1 METRLVEA
9 TIRAPRIATFVKAKD
24 LHWQDILRI
33 IETYSKIWGGAYD
46 IIVPIRDKS
55 IDQVFKAIL
64 KKYDPDFLWV
74 YPKHQLDTER
84 LTTLIDRYIN
94 PFENGVYVGPSPSI
108 PHITLPLNYLKEKCS
123 FTKTL
128 FKDKYLKLIAYS
140 MLGKDKFSYEKE
152 FKEPRVEI
160 KDITQDLAKEL
171 FFNFFRSSPFQSS
184 PFGGSLTHLKL
195 HPLQGPSF
203 KPELYPSI
211 IIVGNSLSD
220 FLLYYDL
227 LRLNFGCV
235 FIPTDLLDK
244 FIDFNKQNKQGQS
257 NLEKDNII
265 NTIWD
270 YIFYIFAYY
279 SDEKIKLVSLSEPEI
294 VIPEIWEKIKRVYS
308 GEYNIEQT
316 IGGDPRELKFSFIPV
331 EKLISEI
338 SKSDPVQIYYS
349 SDQIIGFF
357 DGDKLILDLKRK
369 LKYPLECLNFMV
381 DLKPKQIKYPPKKLL
396 NQIQIVSPSYIN
408 YRISHSGITI
418 YSEFEKKV
426 EPINMKILNAS
437 DIFSLLLKEGNF
449 SCELSDKG
457 KYFKETLN
465 KFEGITEIEKLKNL
479 AEFVRSEKYVLI
491 GMYLLKLHNNVTRL
505 VSGKEKKVKTLDII
519 KWHKKME
526 EIIKNLQ
533 KNGKYNEREKKL
545 KYGLIITSN
554 KRAYFTLE
562 DLQKILNG
570 DIRDLVQTCIE
581 REILRYGFLL
591 KCKYCDNKDFYSLSE
606 ISDSFYCK
614 RCGNKQKII
623 PETLSKG
630 NEPKVVYDLNEIVFQ
645 CFLNNGDLPIL
656 TLDYFRK
663 RAKET
668 FMFSPEFKI
677 YKNNQEYLELD
688 IASIRDGKI
697 IIGECKKT
705 NENWD
710 EFLGKKDRFSEI
722 LEIIQPD
729 IVVFSTLDKQRPDK
743 ANNGLAKFINEI
755 QEKHN
760 DIEFI
765 NLNREDLLGGT

>member
-33 IETYSKIWGGAYD
+33 IERIIETYSKIWGGAYD
-46 IIVPIRDKS
+46 IIVPYEIRDDVLS

-235 FIPTDLLDK
+235 FIPKSLLESATLAEFRDYIQEIFSRYRHK
-244 FIDFNKQNKQGQS
+244 EAYIASLSKQN
-257 NLEKDNII
+257 I
-265 NTIWD
+265 
-270 YIFYIFAYY
+270 
-279 SDEKIKLVSLSEPEI
+279 SEN
-294 VIPEIWEKIKRVYS
+294 WEKIKITYK
-308 GEYNIEQT
+308 GDIQGYNIAVSPNYISPE
-316 IGGDPRELKFSFIPV
+316 ELETK
-331 EKLISEI
+331 I

-479 AEFVRSEKYVLI
+479 AEFVRSEKYKLV
-491 GMYLLKLHNNVTRL
+491 GMYLVKL
-505 VSGKEKKVKTLDII
+505 GKENVVNWHPQIDI
-519 KWHKKME
+519 
-526 EIIKNLQ
+526 
-533 KNGKYNEREKKL
+533 
-545 KYGLIITSN
+545 
-554 KRAYFTLE
+554 
-562 DLQKILNG
+562 DLQKIRSSGLKIDG
-570 DIRDLVQTCIE
+570 DNRIYLKYNDLKKRIWNDEKKSRAFISLCLE
-581 REILRYGFLL
+581 KEILKMGFIL
-591 KCKYCDNKDFYSLSE
+591 KCPKCSHKSFYSLNV
-606 ISDSFYCK
+606 IKDTFICK
-614 RCGNKQKII
+614 RCDAVQKITCESLHDQKPI
-623 PETLSKG
+623 IYYMLS
-630 NEPKVVYDLNEIVFQ
+630 EVIFQ
-645 CFLNNGDLPIL
+645 FFEQNGDVSLL
-656 TLDYFRK
+656 TLNWLK
-663 RAKET
+663 KHKSKEA
-668 FMFSPEFKI
+668 FMFSPEVKI

-688 IASIRDGKI
+688 IACICDGKI

-705 NENWD
+705 NKDWNK
-710 EFLGKKDRFSEI
+710 FLKKQKNEKKSKKDRFLEI
-722 LEIIQPD
+722 LQIIQPD
-729 IVVFSTLDKQRPDK
+729 IVVFSTLDEQKPDK
-743 ANNGLAKFINEI
+743 ANNNLANFIKEI
-755 QEKHN
+755 QRQYHA
-760 DIEFI
+760 IEFV
-765 NLNREDLLGGT
+765 NLNKENLLANS

>member
-46 IIVPIRDKS
+46 IIVPYEIRDDVLS

-64 KKYDPDFLWV
+64 KKYDPDFLW
-74 YPKHQLDTER
+74 PNPQLDTER

-94 PFENGVYVGPSPSI
+94 PFESEVYGGAFRRI
-108 PHITLPLNYLKEKCS
+108 PNVTLPLKYLEEKCS

-152 FKEPRVEI
+152 FKKPRVEI

-235 FIPTDLLDK
+235 FIPKSLLESATLAEFRDYIQEIFSRYQHK
-244 FIDFNKQNKQGQS
+244 EAYIASLSKQN
-257 NLEKDNII
+257 
-265 NTIWD
+265 T
-270 YIFYIFAYY
+270 
-279 SDEKIKLVSLSEPEI
+279 SEN
-294 VIPEIWEKIKRVYS
+294 WEKIKITYK
-308 GEYNIEQT
+308 GDIQGYNIAVSPNYISPE
-316 IGGDPRELKFSFIPV
+316 ELETK
-331 EKLISEI
+331 I

-710 EFLGKKDRFSEI
+710 EFLGKKKRFSEI

-729 IVVFSTLDKQRPDK
+729 IVVFSTLDKQRPDE
-743 ANNGLAKFINEI
+743 ANNDLAKFINEI

-765 NLNREDLLGGT
+765 NLNREDLLGDI

>member
-46 IIVPIRDKS
+46 IIVPYEIRDDVLS

-64 KKYDPDFLWV
+64 KKYDPDFLW
-74 YPKHQLDTER
+74 PNPQLDTER

-94 PFENGVYVGPSPSI
+94 PFESEVYGGAFRRI
-108 PHITLPLNYLKEKCS
+108 PNVTLPLKYLEEKCS
-123 FTKTL
+123 FVQIP
-128 FKDKYLKLIAYS
+128 FDDNYLQLVGYS
-140 MLGKDKFSYEKE
+140 VLGKYKSSSKEK
-152 FKEPRVEI
+152 FKEHRIKI

-171 FFNFFRSSPFQSS
+171 FFDYFRSSPFQSS
-184 PFGGSLTHLKL
+184 PFGVSLTQL
-195 HPLQGPSF
+195 HPLQEPSF

-418 YSEFEKKV
+418 YSEFQKKV

-457 KYFKETLN
+457 KYLKETLN

-630 NEPKVVYDLNEIVFQ
+630 DEPKVVYDLNEIVFQ

-677 YKNNQEYLELD
+677 YKNNQEYLEID

-710 EFLGKKDRFSEI
+710 EFLGKKNRFSEI

-729 IVVFSTLDKQRPDK
+729 IVVFSTLDKQRPHE

-765 NLNREDLLGGT
+765 NLNREDLLGDI